1 MRLPKR
7 SLLSMRYAIY
17 YTPANDSPL
26 WQQGCRWLGREAT
39 TGVFLP
45 QPRIAQ
51 IDPDRLA
58 ELTRIPRHY
67 GFHATVVPPFHL
79 QDGTSEAQLVVA
91 LTDFTTRQH
100 AFLLPSLEIT
110 QLDSFFC
117 LRPKRFCHA
126 MHGLA
131 AQCLRELD
139 RFRAPLS
146 ASEMARRKA
155 GQLNGQQKRNLEL
168 WGYPYVL
175 DQYRFHFT
183 LTARLAETKEKERI
197 RQALGETFDP
207 HLQEPFT
214 CDALCLFVEPEPG
227 QPLRCTQR
235 FPFLGS
241 SAKQCRSLA
250 HDQHHPV
257 QDLYSRYQCH
267 FA

>member
-1 MRLPKR
+1 
-7 SLLSMRYAIY
+7 MRYAIY

-39 TGVFLP
+39 TGVLLP

-79 QDGTSEAQLVVA
+79 QDGTSETQLVVA
-91 LTDFTTRQH
+91 LADFTARQH
-100 AFLLPSLEIT
+100 AFLLPTFEIA
-110 QLDSFFC
+110 QMDGFFC
-117 LRPKRFCHA
+117 LKLNRFCA
-126 MHGLA
+126 PMHMLA
-131 AQCLRELD
+131 ALCLREFD

-168 WGYPYVL
+168 WGYPYVFN
-175 DQYRFHFT
+175 QYRFHLT

-207 HLQEPFT
+207 YLQEPFT
-214 CDALCLFVEPEPG
+214 CDALCLFIEPEPG
-227 QPLRCTQR
+227 EPLRCTHR

-241 SAKQCRSLA
+241 SAKQSRSLA

-257 QDLYSRYQCH
+257 QDLYPRYQCH